1 MKINKI
7 DLNNLRNDAHFQI
20 FSDFR
25 DAVIKFGAA
34 ALKIKPQFDEW
45 LALFE
50 KEDEALKKIS
60 KSALT
65 KQIQDAD
72 KARDNTYMGMVE
84 ITGAYLRHCDKDI
97 SEAARRLKI
106 VFDTYGN
113 IARKPIKEQ
122 TSATVNILQ
131 DLQGKYAADCAT
143 VKISDWVSLL
153 ATQNTALN
161 TLMAERVDEAVAK
174 TDVVLREARMAGD
187 EAYRKICDIINVYIL
202 LEGAANYEVFVK
214 TLNTIIA
221 KYGVRHHHHH
231 GQPDGAQN
239 DE

>member
-1 MKINKI
+1 LKSM
-7 DLNNLRNDAHFQI
+7 RNDAHFQF

-25 DAVIKFGAA
+25 DAVTKVGAA
-34 ALKIKPQFDEW
+34 TLKIKPQFDEW

-65 KQIQDAD
+65 QQIQDAD
-72 KARDNTYMGMVE
+72 KLRDDTFLGMVE
-84 ITGAYLRHCDKDI
+84 ITGAYLRHCDKAL

-113 IARKPIKEQ
+113 IAKKPIKEQ
-122 TSATVNILQ
+122 TAATVNILQ
-131 DLQGKYAADCAT
+131 ELQGKYAADCAT

-153 ATQNTALN
+153 ATQNDALN
-161 TLMAERVDEAVAK
+161 KLVSDRIDETVAK
-174 TDVVLREARMAGD
+174 TDVVLREARLAGD
-187 EAYRKICDIINVYIL
+187 EAFKKICDIVNVYIL

-214 TLNTIIA
+214 TLNAIIA
-221 KYGVRHHHHH
+221 KYGVRHHHHYA
-231 GQPDGAQN
+231 QPEGAQN
-239 DE
+239 DV